1 MMKKIVLFILLVLY
15 SPFIFSQDEDIPTL
29 SWPRDVIK
37 GEDTVTVY
45 QPQLESFENNIIE
58 GRMAISMNTKSD
70 GLVFGAVMFKATVNT
85 DLDERL
91 VELEK
96 MDIIQ
101 TNFPDVEEEKAAKF
115 VRELEL
121 AIEGSTEL
129 MSLDRILASM
139 ELIEKENDLSTQ
151 FKNDPPEIYYRDA
164 PAVLILI
171 DGDPI
176 LKDTDD
182 ANIQYVINTPYFI
195 VKDTKKNQHYIKGG
209 DYWYT
214 SKEISGDWQN
224 TENVPNSIE
233 KMADEVIEMDSVMS
247 DSLIATMEA
256 PNIIV
261 VTRPSELILVDGV
274 PDYKTIEG
282 TTLLYVDNTESDIVM
297 DINSQQHFVLLSG
310 RWYASKTL
318 QDGDWKFTEPNNLPN
333 DFSKIPAESDIGN
346 VRTSVPGTEEANAAV
361 LEQTIPQTATVDRT
375 TTVEVSFDGNPE
387 FKKID
392 GSEVSYAENSDK
404 TVLLVKNKY
413 YCVDD
418 GIWFESD
425 QATGPYVV
433 SVNRPAE
440 VDDIPPESPVYNVK
454 YVYIYDSTP
463 EVVYVGYTPGYTC
476 SYVYGGVVVYGTG
489 WYYHPWYRTVYY
501 PRPATWGFRVHYN
514 PWTGWGFSFGMSWGW
529 FGVGFHRG
537 PGWWGPRGYR
547 YGYRH
552 GFHRGYRHGYRHGYH
567 HGMRAGYRAGY
578 RAGRASASGNV
589 YRNRA
594 SGVRSTGMNRTNQA
608 NMARNRAGGAN
619 QGNLSNNRA
628 TTGNRAAA
636 GNRATTGNQA
646 AAGNRAGSGTRTQ
659 PSTKQNNVYAG
670 RDGNVY
676 RRDNSGNVQQRNN
689 GQWSGGGSS
698 GSSNRSGSQQSV
710 NRQYQSRQQGNQ
722 QYNNYNNSRS
732 RSGTSYGGRSGASR
746 STGSRGGGGARRR

>member
-1 MMKKIVLFILLVLY
+1 MRRSLLIFLFL
-15 SPFIFSQDEDIPTL
+15 FSSMFSKAQEDAEAALT
-29 SWPRDVIK
+29 WPRDIIK
-37 GEDTVTVY
+37 GEDTVTIY
-45 QPQLESFENNIIE
+45 QPQLESFENNMIE
-58 GRMAISMNTKSD
+58 GRMAISMHTKSD
-70 GLVFGAVMFKATVNT
+70 GIVFGALMFKARVNT

-101 TNFPDVEEEKAAKF
+101 TSFPDVEEEKAAKF

-139 ELIEKENDLSTQ
+139 ELIEKENDLSAQ
-151 FKNDPPEIYYRDA
+151 FKNDPPEIYYRDV
-164 PAVLILI
+164 PAVLIMI

-214 SKEISGDWQN
+214 AKEITDDWEN
-224 TENVPNSIE
+224 TENIPNSIE

-247 DSLIATMEA
+247 DSLIASITEIPA
-256 PNIIV
+256 IIV
-261 VTRPSELILVDGV
+261 VTHPSELILVDGV

-282 TTLLYVDNTESDIVM
+282 TSLLYVDNTESDIAM
-297 DINSQQHFVLLSG
+297 DINSQQHYVLLSG

-318 QDGDWKFTEPNNLPN
+318 QDGDWNFIEPDNLPA
-333 DFSKIPAESDIGN
+333 DFSKIPAESDMGN

-392 GSEVSYAENSDK
+392 STEVSYAENCDK
-404 TVLLVKNKY
+404 TVLLVKDKY

-425 QATGPYVV
+425 KATGPYVV

-489 WYYHPWYRTVYY
+489 WYYYPWYRTVYY
-501 PRPATWGFRVHYN
+501 PRPVTWGFRVHYN
-514 PWTGWGFSFGMSWGW
+514 PWTGWGFSYGMSWGW
-529 FGVGFHRG
+529 FSVGFHRG

-578 RAGRASASGNV
+578 RAGRNSSNV

-594 SGVRSTGMNRTNQA
+594 SGVRSTGTRAGNNQA
-608 NMARNRAGGAN
+608 YAARNRAGTG
-619 QGNLSNNRA
+619 NRA
-628 TTGNRAAA
+628 TTGNRGNISNNQAGA
-636 GNRATTGNQA
+636 GNRTGA
-646 AAGNRAGSGTRTQ
+646 RTQ

-689 GQWSGGGSS
+689 GQWSGGSS
-698 GSSNRSGSQQSV
+698 GTRNPSSNQQQV
-710 NRQYQSRQQGNQ
+710 NRQHQSRQQGTQ

-732 RSGTSYGGRSGASR
+732 RSSSSYGGRSGGSR
-746 STGSRGGGGARRR
+746 SGGSRGGGGVRRR

>member
-1 MMKKIVLFILLVLY
+1 MRQIILLITLLWY
-15 SPFIFSQDEDIPTL
+15 SPFIYGQDDGIAALT
-29 SWPRDVIK
+29 WPREVIK

-58 GRMAISMNTKSD
+58 GRMAISMHTKND
-70 GLVFGAVMFKATVNT
+70 GVVFGAVQFKATVIT

-91 VELEK
+91 VELDR

-101 TNFPDVEEEKAAKF
+101 TSFPDVDEETAAKF
-115 VRELEL
+115 VRELEQ
-121 AIEGSTEL
+121 AIEGSSEL
-129 MSLDRILASM
+129 MSLDRILASL
-139 ELIEKENDLSTQ
+139 ELVEKKSDLSAQ
-151 FKNDPPEIYYRDA
+151 FNNDPPAIFYREK
-164 PAVLILI
+164 PAVLIMI

-195 VKDTKKNQHYIKGG
+195 VKDKKKNQHYIKGG
-209 DYWYT
+209 DHWYT
-214 SKEISGDWQN
+214 SKEITDGWEN
-224 TENVPNSIE
+224 TDKVPDNIQ
-233 KMADEVIEMDSVMS
+233 KLADEVIEMDSVMS
-247 DSLIATMEA
+247 DSLIAVMEI
-256 PNIIV
+256 PDIIV
-261 VTRPSELILVDGV
+261 ATRPSELILVDGV
-274 PDYKTIEG
+274 PDYKAIEG
-282 TTLLYVDNTESDIVM
+282 TSLLYVDNTESDIVV
-297 DINSQQHFVLLSG
+297 DISSQQHYVLLSG

-318 QDGDWKFTEPNNLPN
+318 DDGDWKFTEPDDLPD
-333 DFSKIPAESDIGN
+333 DFSKIPADSDMGN
-346 VRTSVPGTEEANAAV
+346 VRTSVPGTEEANVAV

-392 GSEVSYAENSDK
+392 DTEVSYAENCDK
-404 TVLLVKNKY
+404 TVLLIKNKY

-425 QATGPYVV
+425 QATGPYTV
-433 SVNRPAE
+433 SVSRPTE

-463 EVVYVGYTPGYTC
+463 DVVYVGYTPGYTC
-476 SYVYGGVVVYGTG
+476 SYVYSGVVVYGTG
-489 WYYHPWYRTVYY
+489 WWYHPWYRTVYY
-501 PRPATWGFRVHYN
+501 PRPVTWGFRVHYN

-529 FGVGFHRG
+529 FSVGFHRG

-552 GFHRGYRHGYRHGYH
+552 GFHRGYRHGFRHGYH
-567 HGMRAGYRAGY
+567 RGMRAGYRAGY

-594 SGVRSTGMNRTNQA
+594 SGVRSTGMTRNQA
-608 NMARNRAGGAN
+608 NYARNRAGGAN
-619 QGNLSNNRA
+619 QGTISN
-628 TTGNRAAA
+628 NRAAA
-636 GNRATTGNQA
+636 GNRATTGA
-646 AAGNRAGSGTRTQ
+646 RTQ
-659 PSTKQNNVYAG
+659 PSTRQNNVYAG

-676 RRDNSGNVQQRNN
+676 RRDNNGNIQQRSN
-689 GQWSGGGSS
+689 GQWSGNRSS
-698 GSSNRSGSQQSV
+698 GSTNRAGSQQQV
-710 NRQYQSRQQGNQ
+710 NRQYQSRQQGSR

-732 RSGTSYGGRSGASR
+732 RSGTSYGSRSGGSR
-746 STGSRGGGGARRR
+746 SSGSRGGGGRRR